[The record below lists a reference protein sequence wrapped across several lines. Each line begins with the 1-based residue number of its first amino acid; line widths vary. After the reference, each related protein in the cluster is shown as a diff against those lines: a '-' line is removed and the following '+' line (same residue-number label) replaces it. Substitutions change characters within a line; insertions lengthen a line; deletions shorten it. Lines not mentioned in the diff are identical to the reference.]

1 MSKIYTLYHNNC
13 PDGFGSAL
21 AAYLKF
27 GDRSE
32 YIGVKHQQDPP
43 EMEPGSDIYI
53 LDFSY
58 PRQVMEELLKQHNQ
72 VITLD
77 HHKTAQEA
85 LLGLR
90 GALFDMN
97 RSGAMISW
105 EYFHPDREIPD
116 LFKYIQDR
124 DLWHWKLNNT
134 KEITAGLQL
143 LPQDFDSWID
153 LLTTEGLQHLYQDG
167 KTVVRYQ
174 TKEIKGMLKHVY
186 LDSLPP
192 YQATTGEWIAGN
204 IIPIINCS
212 NYEIVSLLGGL
223 AQRRMRM
230 ADAGDVFRR
239 GLELHRDHGLGDQL
253 RRIRPDDVHAE
264 DLVGFRVGEH
274 LHQAGG
280 VAERARPAIRH
291 EWEGPGFV
299 GTTRGL

>member
-1 MSKIYTLYHNNC
+1 MSKIYTLYHDNC

-27 GDRSE
+27 GDSSE

-43 EMEPGSDIYI
+43 EMEPSSEVYI

-58 PRQVMEELLKQHNQ
+58 PRQVMEELLKQHVR

-116 LFKYIQDR
+116 LFRYIQDR
-124 DLWHWKLNNT
+124 DLWHWKLENT
-134 KEITAGLQL
+134 AKIGAGLQL
-143 LPQDFDSWID
+143 LPHEFDRWSK
-153 LLTTEGLQHLYQDG
+153 LLTPEGLKQLEQDG
-167 KTVVRYQ
+167 ETILRYQ

-192 YQATTGEWIAGN
+192 YQASTGEWITGST
-204 IIPIINCS
+204 IPLINCT
-212 NYEIVSLLGGL
+212 NYDIVSELCHKMLEEYPDYPVVASWLRGKSSISYSLRSQPDFDCSEIAKLYGGGGHKNSAGFKL
-223 AQRRMRM
+223 A
-230 ADAGDVFRR
+230 V
-239 GLELHRDHGLGDQL
+239 
-253 RRIRPDDVHAE
+253 
-264 DLVGFRVGEH
+264 
-274 LHQAGG
+274 
-280 VAERARPAIRH
+280 
-291 EWEGPGFV
+291 
-299 GTTRGL
+299 

>member
-1 MSKIYTLYHNNC
+1 MSKIYTLYHDNC

-27 GDRSE
+27 GDRAE

-43 EMEPGSDIYI
+43 EMESGSEVYI

-58 PRQVMEELLKQHNQ
+58 PRQVMEELLQQHVR

-105 EYFHPDREIPD
+105 EYFHPEREIPD
-116 LFKYIQDR
+116 LFRYIQDR
-124 DLWHWKLNNT
+124 DLWQWKLADT
-134 KEITAGLQL
+134 AKIGAGLQL
-143 LPQDFDSWID
+143 LPQEFEVWSE
-153 LLTTEGLQHLYQDG
+153 LLTPEGLKQLQKDG
-167 KTVVRYQ
+167 ATILRYQ

-192 YQATTGEWIAGN
+192 YQASTGEWITSSK
-204 IIPIINCS
+204 IPLINCS
-212 NYEIVSLLGGL
+212 NYDIVSELCHKMLEEYPDYPFVASWLRGKTSISYSLRSQPDFDCSEIAKRYGGGGHKNS
-223 AQRRMRM
+223 
-230 ADAGDVFRR
+230 AGFK
-239 GLELHRDHGLGDQL
+239 
-253 RRIRPDDVHAE
+253 
-264 DLVGFRVGEH
+264 LV
-274 LHQAGG
+274 
-280 VAERARPAIRH
+280 I
-291 EWEGPGFV
+291 
-299 GTTRGL
+299 

>member
-1 MSKIYTLYHNNC
+1 MSKIYTLYHDNC

-27 GDRSE
+27 GDSSE

-43 EMEPGSDIYI
+43 EMEPSSEVYI

-58 PRQVMEELLKQHNQ
+58 PRQVMEELLKQHVQ

-116 LFKYIQDR
+116 LFRYIQDR
-124 DLWHWKLNNT
+124 DLWHWKLENT
-134 KEITAGLQL
+134 AKIGAGLQL
-143 LPQDFDSWID
+143 LPQEFDRWSE
-153 LLTTEGLQHLYQDG
+153 LLTPDGLKQLEQDG
-167 KTVVRYQ
+167 ETILRYQ

-192 YQATTGEWIAGN
+192 YQASTGAWITGST
-204 IIPIINCS
+204 IPLINCT
-212 NYEIVSLLGGL
+212 NYDIVSELCHKMLEEYPDYPVVASWLRGKSSISYSLRSQPDFDCSEIAKLYGGGGHKNSAGFKL
-223 AQRRMRM
+223 A
-230 ADAGDVFRR
+230 V
-239 GLELHRDHGLGDQL
+239 
-253 RRIRPDDVHAE
+253 
-264 DLVGFRVGEH
+264 
-274 LHQAGG
+274 
-280 VAERARPAIRH
+280 
-291 EWEGPGFV
+291 
-299 GTTRGL
+299 

>member
-1 MSKIYTLYHNNC
+1 MIVLNMSKIYTLYHDNC

-43 EMEPGSDIYI
+43 EMIAGSEVYI

-58 PRQVMEELLKQHNQ
+58 PRQVMEELLKQHDR

-116 LFKYIQDR
+116 LFRYIQDR
-124 DLWHWKLNNT
+124 DLWQWKLADT
-134 KEITAGLQL
+134 AKIGAGLQL
-143 LPQDFDSWID
+143 LPQEFELWSE
-153 LLTTEGLQHLYQDG
+153 LLTPEGLKQLQKDG
-167 KTVVRYQ
+167 ATILRYQ

-192 YQATTGEWIAGN
+192 YQASTGEWITGSK
-204 IIPIINCS
+204 IPLINCS
-212 NYEIVSLLGGL
+212 NYDIVSELCHKMLEEYPDYPVVASWLRGKSSVSYSLRSQPDFDCSEIAKRYGGGGHKNSAGFKL
-223 AQRRMRM
+223 A
-230 ADAGDVFRR
+230 
-239 GLELHRDHGLGDQL
+239 
-253 RRIRPDDVHAE
+253 I
-264 DLVGFRVGEH
+264 
-274 LHQAGG
+274 
-280 VAERARPAIRH
+280 
-291 EWEGPGFV
+291 
-299 GTTRGL
+299 

>member
-27 GDRSE
+27 GDKSE

-43 EMEPGSDIYI
+43 EMEPGSEIYI

-58 PRQVMEELLKQHNQ
+58 PRQIMEELLEQHTQ

-105 EYFHPDREIPD
+105 EYFHPDREIPE

-124 DLWHWKLNNT
+124 DLWQWKLADTN
-134 KEITAGLQL
+134 EITSGLQL
-143 LPQDFDSWID
+143 LPQEFDLWID
-153 LLTTEGLQHLYQDG
+153 LLTPEGLARLRVDG
-167 KTVVRYQ
+167 QTMVRYQ
-174 TKEIKGMLKHVY
+174 SKAIKGMLKHVY
-186 LDSLPP
+186 LDHLPA
-192 YQATTGEWIAGN
+192 YQVATGEWKTGSL
-204 IIPIINCS
+204 IPMINCS
-212 NYEIVSLLGGL
+212 SYDIVSELCHTMLEEYPDAPFVASWFRGKSNISYSLRSQPSFDCSEIAKLYGG
-223 AQRRMRM
+223 
-230 ADAGDVFRR
+230 G
-239 GLELHRDHGLGDQL
+239 GHKNSS
-253 RRIRPDDVHAE
+253 
-264 DLVGFRVGEH
+264 GFKI
-274 LHQAGG
+274 
-280 VAERARPAIRH
+280 AI
-291 EWEGPGFV
+291 
-299 GTTRGL
+299 

>member
-1 MSKIYTLYHNNC
+1 MSKIYTLYHDNC

-27 GDRSE
+27 GDSSE

-43 EMEPGSDIYI
+43 EMEPSSEVYI

-58 PRQVMEELLKQHNQ
+58 PRQVMEELLKQHVQ

-116 LFKYIQDR
+116 LFRYIQDR
-124 DLWHWKLNNT
+124 DLWHWKLENT
-134 KEITAGLQL
+134 AKIGAGLQL
-143 LPQDFDSWID
+143 LPHEFDRWSE
-153 LLTTEGLQHLYQDG
+153 LLTPEGLKQLEQDG
-167 KTVVRYQ
+167 ETILRYQ

-192 YQATTGEWIAGN
+192 YQASTGEWITGST
-204 IIPIINCS
+204 IPLINCT
-212 NYEIVSLLGGL
+212 NYDIVSELCHKMLEEYPDYPVVASWLRGKSSISYSLRSQPDFDCSEIAKLYGGGGHKNSAGFKL
-223 AQRRMRM
+223 A
-230 ADAGDVFRR
+230 V
-239 GLELHRDHGLGDQL
+239 
-253 RRIRPDDVHAE
+253 
-264 DLVGFRVGEH
+264 
-274 LHQAGG
+274 
-280 VAERARPAIRH
+280 
-291 EWEGPGFV
+291 
-299 GTTRGL
+299 

>member
-43 EMEPGSDIYI
+43 EMVAGSEIYI

-58 PRQVMEELLKQHNQ
+58 PRSVMEELLQQHQQ
-72 VITLD
+72 VIVLD

-105 EYFHPDREIPD
+105 EYFHPDREIPE

-124 DLWHWKLNNT
+124 DLWHWKLAAT
-134 KEITAGLQL
+134 KEVTAGLQL
-143 LPQDFDSWID
+143 LPQDFEIWID
-153 LLTTEGLQHLYQDG
+153 LLTPAGLERLQRDG
-167 KTVVRYQ
+167 STIVKYQ
-174 TKEIKGMLKHVY
+174 TKEIEGMLKHVY
-186 LDSLPP
+186 FDNLPP
-192 YQATTGEWIAGN
+192 YQSATGEWITGHL
-204 IIPIINCS
+204 IPIVNCA
-212 NYEIVSLLGGL
+212 NYDIVSELCHQMLDKYPDSPVVASWLRGNSTISYSLRSQPNFDCSEIAKLYGGGGHKNS
-223 AQRRMRM
+223 
-230 ADAGDVFRR
+230 AGFK
-239 GLELHRDHGLGDQL
+239 
-253 RRIRPDDVHAE
+253 IN
-264 DLVGFRVGEH
+264 
-274 LHQAGG
+274 
-280 VAERARPAIRH
+280 I
-291 EWEGPGFV
+291 
-299 GTTRGL
+299 

>member
-43 EMEPGSDIYI
+43 EMEPGSEVYI

-58 PRQVMEELLKQHNQ
+58 PRSVMEDLLEQHTQ

-90 GALFDMN
+90 GALFDMQ

-116 LFKYIQDR
+116 LFRYIQDR
-124 DLWHWKLNNT
+124 DLWNWKLEHT

-143 LPQDFDSWID
+143 LPQEFDVWLD
-153 LLTTEGLQHLYQDG
+153 LLTPAGLEQLQQEGA
-167 KTVVRYQ
+167 TISRYQ
-174 TKEIKGMLKHVY
+174 TKEIAGMLKHVY

-192 YQATTGEWIAGN
+192 YQAPTGEWITGQP
-204 IIPIINCS
+204 IPIINCS
-212 NYEIVSLLGGL
+212 NYDIVSELCHQMLDEYPDYPYVASWLRGQSSISYSLRSQPDFDCSAIAKLYGGGGHKNSAGFKL
-223 AQRRMRM
+223 A
-230 ADAGDVFRR
+230 
-239 GLELHRDHGLGDQL
+239 
-253 RRIRPDDVHAE
+253 I
-264 DLVGFRVGEH
+264 
-274 LHQAGG
+274 
-280 VAERARPAIRH
+280 
-291 EWEGPGFV
+291 
-299 GTTRGL
+299 

>member
-1 MSKIYTLYHNNC
+1 MSKIYTLYHDNC

-43 EMEPGSDIYI
+43 EMIAGSEVYI

-58 PRQVMEELLKQHNQ
+58 PRQIMEELLKQHDR

-116 LFKYIQDR
+116 LFRYIQDR
-124 DLWHWKLNNT
+124 DLWQWKLADT
-134 KEITAGLQL
+134 AKIGAGLQL
-143 LPQDFDSWID
+143 LPQEFELWSE
-153 LLTTEGLQHLYQDG
+153 LLTSEGLEQLQIDG
-167 KTVVRYQ
+167 ATILRYQ

-186 LDSLPP
+186 LDTLPP
-192 YQATTGEWIAGN
+192 YQASTGEWITGSK
-204 IIPIINCS
+204 IPLINCS
-212 NYEIVSLLGGL
+212 NYDIVSELCHKMLEEYPDYPFVASWLRGKSSISYSLRSQPDFDCSEIAKRYGGGGHKNS
-223 AQRRMRM
+223 
-230 ADAGDVFRR
+230 AGFK
-239 GLELHRDHGLGDQL
+239 LT
-253 RRIRPDDVHAE
+253 I
-264 DLVGFRVGEH
+264 
-274 LHQAGG
+274 
-280 VAERARPAIRH
+280 
-291 EWEGPGFV
+291 
-299 GTTRGL
+299 

>member
-1 MSKIYTLYHNNC
+1 MSKVYTLYHNNC

-32 YIGVKHQQDPP
+32 YIGVKHQQAPP
-43 EMEPGSDIYI
+43 EMEPGSEVYI

-58 PRQVMEELLKQHNQ
+58 PRQIMEELLATHTQ

-124 DLWHWKLNNT
+124 DLWHWKLADT
-134 KEITAGLQL
+134 REITAGLQL
-143 LPQDFDSWID
+143 LPQQFDLWID
-153 LLTTEGLQHLYQDG
+153 LLTPEGLAGLQQDG
-167 KTVVRYQ
+167 RTMVRYQ
-174 TKEIKGMLKHVY
+174 SKEITGMLKHVY
-186 LDSLPP
+186 LDSLPA
-192 YQATTGEWIAGN
+192 YQVATGEWKTGQ

-212 NYEIVSLLGGL
+212 NYDIVSELCHKMLEEYPDYPVVASWFKGKSNISYSLRSQPSFDCSEIAKLYGG
-223 AQRRMRM
+223 
-230 ADAGDVFRR
+230 G
-239 GLELHRDHGLGDQL
+239 GHKNSS
-253 RRIRPDDVHAE
+253 
-264 DLVGFRVGEH
+264 GFKI
-274 LHQAGG
+274 
-280 VAERARPAIRH
+280 AI
-291 EWEGPGFV
+291 
-299 GTTRGL
+299 

>member
-43 EMEPGSDIYI
+43 AMEAGSEVYI

-58 PRQVMEELLKQHNQ
+58 PRSVMEDLLEQHTQ

-116 LFKYIQDR
+116 LFRYIQDR
-124 DLWHWKLNNT
+124 DLWNWQLEHT

-143 LPQDFDSWID
+143 LPQEFDIWLD
-153 LLTTEGLQHLYQDG
+153 LLTPAGLARLQQDG
-167 KTVVRYQ
+167 TIISRYQ
-174 TKEIKGMLKHVY
+174 TKEIAGMLKHVY

-192 YQATTGEWIAGN
+192 YQASTGEWITGKP
-204 IIPIINCS
+204 IPIINCS
-212 NYEIVSLLGGL
+212 NYDIVSELCHQMLDEYPDYPYVASWLRGQSSISYSLRSQPDFDCSAIAKLYGGGGHKNSAGFKL
-223 AQRRMRM
+223 A
-230 ADAGDVFRR
+230 
-239 GLELHRDHGLGDQL
+239 
-253 RRIRPDDVHAE
+253 I
-264 DLVGFRVGEH
+264 
-274 LHQAGG
+274 
-280 VAERARPAIRH
+280 
-291 EWEGPGFV
+291 
-299 GTTRGL
+299 